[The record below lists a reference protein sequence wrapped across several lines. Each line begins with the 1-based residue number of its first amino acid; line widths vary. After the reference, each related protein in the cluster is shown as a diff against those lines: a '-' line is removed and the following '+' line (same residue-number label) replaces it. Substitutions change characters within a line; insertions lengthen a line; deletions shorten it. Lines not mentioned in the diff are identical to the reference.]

1 MTRVEAAKVAR
12 KTLST
17 LSICLGVAALAATVA
32 VVPAD
37 AKKRKKTVKVENTLA
52 TTEAHQPMTLIVSL
66 RNQKVDIYRGT
77 TLITSSSVSTG
88 KRGHATKAGVFS
100 ILEKRRRHYSN
111 LYNGAPMPW
120 MQRLTW
126 SGTALHAGV
135 VPGYPASHGC
145 IRLPYSFAPKLFS
158 ITDVGGQVVVAHG
171 KVTPKLIEHSEL
183 FQPLP
188 LPAPPSLAKQDDQPK
203 QLRRSSNETAPA
215 FGSSLPIVL
224 ARAETSDIAAT
235 HAPVAQQ
242 QTETEPRAAV
252 GTPAQR
258 SVSVALQEDTRV
270 HAIDPYAVP
279 FMGSGSHGIAA
290 KPPANAVQSHAEVS
304 TFDDFTKLQSKPADS
319 GEPAA
324 PAPSAV
330 VPTAS
335 APTEAVEPQAEP
347 ILSLSATVVEAEEPA
362 PPALPVKL
370 SATAIKL
377 GAGAA
382 AAAIEAAEPRS
393 TAPLRI
399 LVTRSTKRD
408 RMIGVQYI
416 LASMGFLEVQN
427 FDGTFG
433 RKTAQAIKAFQNAN
447 NMAPTG
453 AFTDD
458 VVKRIYDA
466 ADKKE
471 PPTGHLFVRQEF
483 DAVFDTPVR
492 FRNPDAKL
500 GTHLFTVMNFG
511 PDDTKAQWM
520 AVSLKG
526 DDDPSIVLDRI
537 VIPDDVRQNISV
549 RLTPGSSLV
558 IADTA
563 INSAT
568 LPKGADFLVWDNSQ
582 PAKVHRASV
591 AKPRARKRRRATMQR
606 RVAPSRARR
615 YYRRPGWPF

>member
-1 MTRVEAAKVAR
+1 MTAK
-12 KTLST
+12 
-17 LSICLGVAALAATVA
+17 
-32 VVPAD
+32 
-37 AKKRKKTVKVENTLA
+37 
-52 TTEAHQPMTLIVSL
+52 
-66 RNQKVDIYRGT
+66 RN
-77 TLITSSSVSTG
+77 
-88 KRGHATKAGVFS
+88 
-100 ILEKRRRHYSN
+100 EK
-111 LYNGAPMPW
+111 
-120 MQRLTW
+120 
-126 SGTALHAGV
+126 
-135 VPGYPASHGC
+135 
-145 IRLPYSFAPKLFS
+145 I
-158 ITDVGGQVVVAHG
+158 
-171 KVTPKLIEHSEL
+171 
-183 FQPLP
+183 
-188 LPAPPSLAKQDDQPK
+188 
-203 QLRRSSNETAPA
+203 
-215 FGSSLPIVL
+215 
-224 ARAETSDIAAT
+224 
-235 HAPVAQQ
+235 
-242 QTETEPRAAV
+242 
-252 GTPAQR
+252 
-258 SVSVALQEDTRV
+258 
-270 HAIDPYAVP
+270 
-279 FMGSGSHGIAA
+279 
-290 KPPANAVQSHAEVS
+290 
-304 TFDDFTKLQSKPADS
+304 
-319 GEPAA
+319 
-324 PAPSAV
+324 
-330 VPTAS
+330 
-335 APTEAVEPQAEP
+335 
-347 ILSLSATVVEAEEPA
+347 EAEEPA

-416 LASMGFLEVQN
+416 LASMGFLDVQN

-433 RKTAQAIKAFQNAN
+433 RQTAQAIKAFQNAN

-458 VVKRIYDA
+458 VVKRVYDA
-466 ADKKE
+466 AGKEE

-500 GTHLFTVMNFG
+500 GTHLFTVLNFE

-526 DDDPSIVLDRI
+526 DDNPSIVLDRI
-537 VIPDDVRQNISV
+537 VIPDDVRQNISE

-582 PAKVHRASV
+582 PAKVHRAST
-591 AKPRARKRRRATMQR
+591 ARPRARKRRRVTTQR

-615 YYRRPGWPF
+615 YIRRPGWPF

>member
-1 MTRVEAAKVAR
+1 
-12 KTLST
+12 
-17 LSICLGVAALAATVA
+17 
-32 VVPAD
+32 
-37 AKKRKKTVKVENTLA
+37 
-52 TTEAHQPMTLIVSL
+52 
-66 RNQKVDIYRGT
+66 
-77 TLITSSSVSTG
+77 
-88 KRGHATKAGVFS
+88 
-100 ILEKRRRHYSN
+100 
-111 LYNGAPMPW
+111 

-203 QLRRSSNETAPA
+203 QMRRSSNETAPA

-224 ARAETSDIAAT
+224 AKAETSDIAAT

-242 QTETEPRAAV
+242 QTETEPRAVV

-591 AKPRARKRRRATMQR
+591 AKPRARKRRRVTTQR
-606 RVAPSRARR
+606 RVAPTQARRARR